1 MQKPDNLSLDRKLKV
16 LSFMEFFNYD
26 YHAEKYEVIGL
37 ENVHCL
43 IWIFRLYILHLQY
56 LTNQKDLN
64 HGLDILII

>member
-26 YHAEKYEVIGL
+26 YHAENMKLSAGKCPLPDLDISFIY
-37 ENVHCL
+37 
-43 IWIFRLYILHLQY
+43 LHLQY

>member
-1 MQKPDNLSLDRKLKV
+1 
-16 LSFMEFFNYD
+16 MEFFNYD
-26 YHAEKYEVIGL
+26 YHAEKYEVIGRG
-37 ENVHCL
+37 NVHCL